1 MTTSFSFT
9 SQNVADATMLDK
21 MYGLRLRNQIKW
33 DRTKNL

>member
-9 SQNVADATMLDK
+9 SQDVADATMLDK
-21 MYGLRLRNQIKW
+21 IYGLGLNQIKW